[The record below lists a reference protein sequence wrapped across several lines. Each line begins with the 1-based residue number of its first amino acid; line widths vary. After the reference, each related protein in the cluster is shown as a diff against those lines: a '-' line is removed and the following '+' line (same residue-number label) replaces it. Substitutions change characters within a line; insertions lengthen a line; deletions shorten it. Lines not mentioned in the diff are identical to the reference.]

1 MLVSDNE
8 TECSKYLQKTEV
20 SKALDVMLKNLFW
33 GLKKAIGYFPNK
45 KITYILFQLVFFKV
59 VHLIWSLSFQDS

>member
-1 MLVSDNE
+1 
-8 TECSKYLQKTEV
+8 
-20 SKALDVMLKNLFW
+20 MLKNLFW

-45 KITYILFQLVFFKV
+45 KITYILFQLIFFKV